1 LCRKGIEEAVPE
13 SAFDELTF
21 VPRSA
26 FNTNGERNT
35 VIIGERDD
43 FRPIAAI
50 GQPDREAPLFPR

>member
-1 LCRKGIEEAVPE
+1 MPE
-13 SAFDELTF
+13 DAFDELTF